1 MRFGDMVTADT
12 SEVEGATT
20 PERYALIV
28 LDRATKWLESRP
40 MKEHNTDNVV
50 AALKHIVADDE
61 TVTCFYTDRAP
72 EFINAATTEWD
83 GRMT

>member
-1 MRFGDMVTADT
+1 MRFGDMVTAGT

-61 TVTCFYTDRAP
+61 TVNVLLHGQGSRIYQCSYP
-72 EFINAATTEWD
+72 D
-83 GRMT
+83 GMDA